1 MSYAGSSSKKL
12 VLSLE
17 KDTQATTTTTT
28 TTTTTN
34 TTTSPVMTLDEEMV
48 EIDCRKRTVEKDGS
62 LESAVQVPAKRAME
76 TDMGLSLG
84 SKD

>member
-17 KDTQATTTTTT
+17 KDIQATPTTT
-28 TTTTTN
+28 

>member
-17 KDTQATTTTTT
+17 KDTQATPTTTTT
-28 TTTTTN
+28 T

-62 LESAVQVPAKRAME
+62 LESAVQVPVKRAME

-84 SKD
+84 SKDM

>member
-17 KDTQATTTTTT
+17 KDIQATPTT
-28 TTTTTN
+28 

-62 LESAVQVPAKRAME
+62 LESAVQVPVKRAME

>member
-28 TTTTTN
+28 

-62 LESAVQVPAKRAME
+62 LESAVQVPVKRAME

>member
-17 KDTQATTTTTT
+17 KDIQATPTTTTML
-28 TTTTTN
+28 
-34 TTTSPVMTLDEEMV
+34 PVMTLDEEMV

-62 LESAVQVPAKRAME
+62 LESAVQVPVKRAME

-84 SKD
+84 SNVRT